1 MAFLSEAASFLR
13 VTTTSEALRLDAVS
27 RQLLFTDAHTI
38 KRFNSTP
45 VSDEELTEIW
55 DLAKWPPTMANTQPL
70 RVLFVRTPSGFERL
84 LPHLTEKNQLQ
95 SASAPVTAVLA
106 LDTDF
111 HEHAPVLAPQNP
123 QLKDFLGSDDAM
135 RQGVGTFSAA
145 LQAGYFIL
153 AVRAVGL
160 HAGPMGGFDRDGI
173 DKEFFPDGRFK
184 SVLVVNI
191 GHEAAENSRYDRQ
204 ARLPHDES
212 LRWA

>member
-1 MAFLSEAASFLR
+1 M
-13 VTTTSEALRLDAVS
+13 TTTSEALRLNAVG
-27 RQLLFTDAHTI
+27 RQLLFTDAHTV

-45 VSDEELTEIW
+45 VSDDELNEIW
-55 DLAKWPPTMANTQPL
+55 DLAKWPPTMSNVQPL

-95 SASAPVTAVLA
+95 SASAPVSAVLA
-106 LDTDF
+106 LDRDY
-111 HEHAPVLAPQNP
+111 HEHASLVAPHNP
-123 QLKDFLGSDDAM
+123 KLKDLLADDAL
-135 RQGVGTFSAA
+135 RHDLGRFSAA

-173 DKEFFPDGRFK
+173 DKEFFPDGRFT

-191 GHEAAENSRYDRQ
+191 GHAAASDEEPAWYERQ
-204 ARLPHDES
+204 ARLSPSDS